1 MHLFQVNLKMKMTYR
16 TLPYSEDDD
25 VQESEGG
32 FTESGES
39 PKSNHQS
46 RTQWD
51 DNCPWSE
58 WYSAEDP
65 LRGNGVAEEINN
77 CIFYYQIWSELIRGS
92 DIRPI

>member
-1 MHLFQVNLKMKMTYR
+1 MKMTYR